1 MSAVALSQKILKG
14 TDEDRK
20 AYLDYLKAGESEY
33 PIDVL
38 KKAGV
43 DMTNKDSMQK
53 AIDVARKALEDLRN
67 AII

>member
-1 MSAVALSQKILKG
+1 MS
-14 TDEDRK
+14 
-20 AYLDYLKAGESEY
+20 
-33 PIDVL
+33 L

-53 AIDVARKALEDLRN
+53 AMDVARKALEDLRN